1 MNRTANY
8 NVFGLYSHRWAIFAA
23 TFCLTLVLTQP
34 AQAEIFHCGGGN
46 VACLIAAINLANVN
60 GHKNTIVLEAG
71 AYTLSAVDNDTNGPN
86 GLPSITS
93 TLTIK
98 GVAGA
103 NATGI
108 TRISGGPPQVPY
120 FRLMHV
126 AASGNL
132 ALQGVTLS
140 GGFCPSCD
148 GNGLYND
155 GGVVTVT
162 DSLFANNGFSL
173 GTGGLASIAGTVN
186 ITGSRFTGNGAMQA
200 GALMLY
206 GGTASI
212 KKSTFDHN
220 HAEGVGA
227 IGLCPNGL
235 CGVASPS
242 NEAILTVSD
251 SAFTDNSDVF
261 GLNIGGI
268 AIIGTSTATI
278 SNTTFAR
285 NGSGS
290 FDEAAAILNDSG
302 TLHLNNVTLAD
313 NIGSLGSPTL
323 RTIGGTT
330 TIRNSIL
337 ARTIDSHSGTPSLP
351 DCSGPVTSRGH
362 NFIGNP
368 TGCNI
373 NLQLSDQVGDPGL
386 DAFQDNGQPGNGH
399 FPLLPSSRAIDTGAV
414 PCPRKDQIGQ
424 LRVNECDTGA
434 IAFYDG
440 IDALP

>member
-1 MNRTANY
+1 MNRTSSH
-8 NVFGLYSHRWAIFAA
+8 NVFGLCSYRWAIFAA
-23 TFCLTLVLTQP
+23 TLCLTLVLTQP

-71 AYTLSAVDNDTNGPN
+71 GYTLTAVDNDTNGPN

-108 TRISGGPPQVPY
+108 TRIFGGQPSF

-132 ALQGVTLS
+132 TLQGVTLS
-140 GGFCPSCD
+140 GGFCECD
-148 GNGLYND
+148 GGGLYND
-155 GGVVTVT
+155 GGAVTVK
-162 DSLFANNGFSL
+162 DSLFANNGSN
-173 GTGGLASIAGTVN
+173 GTGGLASTAGTVN
-186 ITGSRFTGNGAMQA
+186 ITGSRFTGNGAIEA
-200 GALMLY
+200 GALQLY

-212 KKSTFDHN
+212 TKSTFDHN
-220 HAEGVGA
+220 RAEGVNA
-227 IGLCPNGL
+227 IGLGL
-235 CGVASPS
+235 S
-242 NEAILTVSD
+242 NEAILTVKD
-251 SAFTDNSDVF
+251 SAFTDNNFDAVV
-261 GLNIGGI
+261 GGI
-268 AIIGTSTATI
+268 AILGTSTATI

-285 NGSGS
+285 NGVDIFGV
-290 FDEAAAILNDSG
+290 AAAIENLG
-302 TLHLNNVTLAD
+302 TLHLNNVTFAD
-313 NIGSLGSPTL
+313 NISILAAPSPTL

-330 TIRNSIL
+330 TIKNSIL
-337 ARTIDSHSGTPSLP
+337 ARTIDSHSGNPSLP
-351 DCSGPVTSRGH
+351 DCSGPVTSGGH

-414 PCPRKDQIGQ
+414 PCPPRDQIGQ
-424 LRVNECDTGA
+424 RRINECDTGA
-434 IAFYDG
+434 IAFHDG